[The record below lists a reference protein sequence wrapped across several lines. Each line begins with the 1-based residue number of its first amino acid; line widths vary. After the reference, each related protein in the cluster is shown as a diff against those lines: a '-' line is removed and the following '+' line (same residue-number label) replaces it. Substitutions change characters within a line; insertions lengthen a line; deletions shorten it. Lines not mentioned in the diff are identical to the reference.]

1 MKKILLLGAA
11 LIITSACSKNTK
23 KTLGLT
29 ETLPDEYQV
38 QRNKSLE
45 IPPCYQA
52 RTSIKQKD
60 AKPKNHNLSKAEQAL
75 LAEIK

>member
-1 MKKILLLGAA
+1 MKKILLLSAV

-52 RTSIKQKD
+52 NTST
-60 AKPKNHNLSKAEQAL
+60 KPKNEKPKNKNLSKAEQAL
-75 LAEIK
+75 LDEIK